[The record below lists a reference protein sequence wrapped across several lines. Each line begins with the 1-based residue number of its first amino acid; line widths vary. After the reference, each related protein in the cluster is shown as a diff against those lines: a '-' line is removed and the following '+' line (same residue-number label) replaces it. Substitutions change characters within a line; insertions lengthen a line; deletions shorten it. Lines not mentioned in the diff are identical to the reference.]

1 MIDDPFA
8 DLVAVPR
15 GSKDIPHVSHLVYSR
30 RWQYLGG
37 VLGMLG
43 MSSATALLAS
53 QPPRWAKPMLG
64 SLLAAGVTA
73 TSLGIGNIW
82 RLAVE
87 RHILRLP
94 CWPSALNGFKIAH
107 LSDLHLGPNYSQRVL
122 RQALNTIKAWQPE
135 IILLTGDFVNRPS
148 DVGTLE
154 QMLTGIAAPLGVYA
168 CLGNHDYWDDPQLSA
183 RTLKKV
189 GVEVLINQHRVVQWR
204 EQAIVIAG
212 VADPWQADA
221 DLAQALHNAPAAP
234 VVLLAHGPDFA
245 DIAAEQ
251 QVALQLSGHAH
262 AGHINAP
269 WLGPLVVP
277 RWGEKYP
284 HGQFRIG
291 QCGLYVSRGLAGLP
305 IRFGATPEVGLLTLM
320 AT

>member
-1 MIDDPFA
+1 MIDDRFA

-15 GSKDIPHVSHLVYSR
+15 GSKDIANVSHVVYSR
-30 RWQYLGG
+30 RWQYFGG

-43 MSSATALLAS
+43 LGSASALLAS

-64 SLLAAGVTA
+64 GLIAAGVTA
-73 TSLGIGNIW
+73 AGFGVGNIW

-87 RHILRLP
+87 RHTLHLP
-94 CWPSALNGFKIAH
+94 EWPSTLNGFKIAQ

-122 RQALNTIKAWQPE
+122 HQALASIKQWQPD

-154 QMLTGIAAPLGVYA
+154 QMLTGIQAPLGVYA
-168 CLGNHDYWDDPQLSA
+168 CLGNHDYWDDPQLIA
-183 RTLKKV
+183 RTLSKV
-189 GVEVLINQHRVVQWR
+189 GIDVLLNQHRVVHWR

-212 VADPWQADA
+212 VTDPWQADA
-221 DLAQALHNAPAAP
+221 DLEQALQNAPVAP
-234 VVLLAHGPDFA
+234 IVLLAHGPDFA
-245 DIAAEQ
+245 DIAAQ
-251 QVALQLSGHAH
+251 HKVALQLSGHAH

-284 HGQFRIG
+284 HGQYTID

-305 IRFGATPEVGLLTLM
+305 IRFGATPEVGLLTLV
-320 AT
+320 AA